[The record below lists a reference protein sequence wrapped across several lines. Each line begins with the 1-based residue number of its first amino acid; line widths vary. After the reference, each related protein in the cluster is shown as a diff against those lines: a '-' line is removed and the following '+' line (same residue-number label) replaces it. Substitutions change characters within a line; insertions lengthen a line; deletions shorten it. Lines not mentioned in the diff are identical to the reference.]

1 MKEKILTIWKSKVLF
16 AFVLNAVFLAVAI
29 VFTSFTYSGTTD
41 YYNSLLICQKHIYA
55 NASINYLLAVLLG
68 TAQYAFPFIN
78 CFVLFEVMASFAAFM
93 SITFVFADKYNKR
106 KAFIFAALLNI
117 MFALHH
123 YTYVDS
129 TRTAALL
136 CTAGFLLVLL
146 AIHQKRYTLSCW
158 VGVAEILLGSF
169 LNIAYFF
176 VALGFGVAFFF
187 GDLIA
192 KKKYRL
198 PFRKLFWY
206 FRPFLLM
213 FLFVTALT
221 LSFCQFSY
229 TVNHATEQ
237 TRDYYE
243 YAVTQNAVSSL
254 PFPSYSDHEKTFAEA
269 GITSEA
275 DYELLK
281 NGYCDKDAGLDAGAL
296 KTVHAIQM
304 QDNPKNF
311 INISY
316 AVFED
321 NYEEIM
327 QLNRSIVVI
336 AFYIIASL
344 VFIFYHKNRFSFFPL
359 FYFIVGFISGFML
372 RFLYDSDKNLTYGIW
387 VLMIAMLLNS
397 FNFAILRH
405 EEPYKKLRRHNAPL
419 VLSGIAVLL
428 LGAAN
433 GLIYYYQQSPVTNT
447 ALENNARFLI
457 SELDRN
463 PDCYYIMDPDT
474 KDSFIRNTEN
484 YEHPMWGFRA
494 GYLDN
499 LDDFGY
505 FHNEETLRRRNLP
518 ENIYETA
525 LSKKK
530 IYVIDNNIIFK
541 KEQYFT
547 QHYAAEGSRAY
558 YDLIS
563 EPSGYKI
570 YKVKTS

>member
-1 MKEKILTIWKSKVLF
+1 MKEKFLIVWKSKVLF
-16 AFVLNAVFLAVAI
+16 AFVLNAVFLAVAVI
-29 VFTSFTYSGTTD
+29 FTSFTYSGTSD
-41 YYNSLLICQKHIYA
+41 YANAVLICQKHIYA
-55 NASINYLLAVLLG
+55 NASVNYLLAILIG

-78 CFVLFEVMASFAAFM
+78 CFVLFEVMASFVAFM

-158 VGVAEILLGSF
+158 IGVAEILLGSG

-187 GDLIA
+187 GDMIA

-221 LSFCQFSY
+221 LGLCQFSY

-237 TRDYYE
+237 SRDYYE
-243 YAVTQNAVSSL
+243 YAVTQNAVSAL
-254 PFPSYSDHEKTFAEA
+254 PFPSYSDHAEAFAEA

-281 NGYCDKDAGLDAGAL
+281 NGYYDADTGLDINAL
-296 KTVHAIQM
+296 KTVHTIQM
-304 QDNPKNF
+304 KDNPKNF
-311 INISY
+311 INVSY

-321 NYEEIM
+321 NYAEVM
-327 QLNRSIVVI
+327 QLNRSLVVI
-336 AFYIIASL
+336 AFYLVASL

-359 FYFIVGFISGFML
+359 FYFIVAFISGFML
-372 RFLYDSDKNLTYGIW
+372 RFLFDSSHNLTYGIW

-397 FNFAILRH
+397 FNFEILRH
-405 EEPYKKLRRHNAPL
+405 EEPYNKLRRHNAPL
-419 VLSGIAVLL
+419 VLAILAVIA
-428 LGAAN
+428 LGVGN
-433 GLIYYYQQSPVTNT
+433 GFIYYYQQSPATT
-447 ALENNARFLI
+447 ADTENNARFLI

-474 KDSFIRNTEN
+474 KESFIQNTEN
-484 YEHPMWGFRA
+484 YLHPMWGFRE

-505 FHNEETLRRRNLP
+505 FHNEDTLRRRNLP
-518 ENIYETA
+518 DNIYETA

-530 IYVIDNNIIFK
+530 IYVIDNNVVFK
-541 KEQYFT
+541 KEKYFT
-547 QHYAAEGSRAY
+547 QHYADQNRRAY
-558 YDLIS
+558 YNLIS

-570 YKVKTS
+570 YKVTTS